1 MRENCGP
8 AAALPLVQDFSRD
21 HWWHSGASIALG
33 RLFSELGDLERA
45 EAAFRHAS
53 WLDVHDA
60 EALNLMALLSV
71 RQNKLEDACKIQRRA
86 VSRQPDQPRQY
97 LLLSDILVKMG
108 RTDEAHAALAQI
120 TRLEAAARTDS
131 IVN

>member
-1 MRENCGP
+1 M
-8 AAALPLVQDFSRD
+8 
-21 HWWHSGASIALG
+21 GASIALG
-33 RLFSELGDLERA
+33 RLFSEMGDVGKA

-71 RQNKLEDACKIQRRA
+71 RQNRLDDAFQTQRRA

-108 RTDEAHAALAQI
+108 RTDEAHAALAQV
-120 TRLEAAARTDS
+120 TRLKAAVRTDS